1 MPKKIRKI
9 ALINPK
15 TPLQHENPRIFEM
28 FQRNRERLKPWLAPP
43 LNLLTIAALTPDHIE
58 VRVIDEHF
66 EQIDFS
72 EEYDLVGLTA
82 MTQQAFR
89 AYDIARIFRNKNIP
103 VVMGGIHAS
112 VIPEEALKHVDAVF
126 VGEAEEL
133 WQVYLHEL
141 QEGKARKIYR
151 SNGFVDLR
159 KSPVP
164 KYNLINYNAFKDI
177 DNYFN
182 YIPVQAT
189 RGCPHDCV
197 FCAVSKLY
205 GTKIRKKNVEQVI
218 REIEQ
223 IQHHVRDS
231 LILFA
236 DDNLFVDK
244 KFGKELLR
252 ALIPLKI
259 KYFAQTDISIA
270 EDEELLRLAY
280 KSGCHIAFIGLESLR
295 ESSLGEINRNKWKMK
310 QVEKYARSIRK
321 IQDNGIVA
329 FGAFVI
335 GFQHDD
341 LSTFDEIRDF
351 AVQNHIPGQ
360 FTLAT
365 PIPGSTLYQELQKQ
379 GRLYNDIFWNEC
391 NFYNLV
397 YTHDHLTKKE
407 AEDALIRL
415 YDDVFNDENTLK
427 RLFHMKNIYKT
438 LPERWTY
445 PTESIR

>member
-1 MPKKIRKI
+1 MPRKIRKI

-15 TPLQHENPRIFEM
+15 TPLQQENPGIFEM

-43 LNLLTIAALTPDHIE
+43 LNLLTIAALTPDSIE
-58 VRVIDEHF
+58 VCVIDEHF
-66 EQIDFS
+66 ESIDFTS
-72 EEYDLVGLTA
+72 EYDLIGITA

-89 AYDIARIFRNKNIP
+89 AYEIAEIFRNKNVP

-112 VIPEEALKHVDAVF
+112 VLPEEALQHADTVF
-126 VGEAEEL
+126 IGEAEEL
-133 WQVYLHEL
+133 WKVYLDEL
-141 QEGKARKIYR
+141 QEDQERKIYR
-151 SNGFVDLR
+151 SNGFLDLR
-159 KSPVP
+159 KSPAP
-164 KYNLINYNAFKDI
+164 KYNLINYNAYKDN

-205 GTKIRKKNVEQVI
+205 GKKIRKKTVDQVV
-218 REIEQ
+218 RDIEQ
-223 IQHHVRDS
+223 IQLHVGDS

-244 KFGKELLR
+244 RFSKNLLK

-259 KYFAQTDISIA
+259 KYFAQTDISFA
-270 EDEELLRLAY
+270 EDEELLSLAY
-280 KSGCHIAFIGLESLR
+280 RSGCHIAFIGLESLR
-295 ESSLGEINRNKWKMK
+295 EESLGEINRNKWKMK
-310 QVEKYARSIRK
+310 QVEKYTRSIRK
-321 IQDNGIVA
+321 IQDSGIVA

-351 AVQNHIPGQ
+351 TVQNHMPGQ

-365 PIPGSTLYQELQKQ
+365 PIPGSTLYQELQQ
-379 GRLYNDIFWNEC
+379 EGRLYHDVFWNKC

-397 YTHDHLTKKE
+397 YTHENLTKKE

-415 YDDVFNDENTLK
+415 YEDVFNDENTFK
-427 RLFHMKNIYKT
+427 RFFHMKNIYKT
-438 LPERWTY
+438 LPERWT
-445 PTESIR
+445 